1 MTMNTITLT
10 RDKIHEGE
18 LILVNAVH
26 PLYRERTE
34 EPVPVN
40 ARYPDIRLNRKAT
53 GMLQALLE
61 RLAAENEIVPVSGY
75 RSHEE
80 QTEIYRK
87 SLKENGAEFT
97 RKYVA
102 LPDRSEH
109 QTGLAIDVG
118 RYLENIDFLCPDF
131 PYEGICEEFRR
142 LAPDYGFIQRYPAGK
157 EKITGIAHEP
167 WHFRYVGFP
176 HSAVMADM
184 GLTLEEYIAFIK
196 RYSPERRLIYRN
208 TEVFFFPAAAP
219 YTEIR
224 LPEDALY
231 QVSGNNTDG
240 FIVTVWGESR

>member
-26 PLYRERTE
+26 PLHRERTE
-34 EPVPVN
+34 ELMPVN
-40 ARYPDIRLNRKAT
+40 ARYPDILLNRKAA

-61 RLAAENEIVPVSGY
+61 RLTAENEIVPVSGY

-80 QTEIYRK
+80 QTEIYK
-87 SLKENGAEFT
+87 NSLKENGTEFT

-157 EKITGIAHEP
+157 EKITGIAEQI
-167 WHFRYVGFP
+167 
-176 HSAVMADM
+176 AVL
-184 GLTLEEYIAFIK
+184 LTKKF
-196 RYSPERRLIYRN
+196 
-208 TEVFFFPAAAP
+208 
-219 YTEIR
+219 
-224 LPEDALY
+224 
-231 QVSGNNTDG
+231 G
-240 FIVTVWGESR
+240 

>member
-1 MTMNTITLT
+1 MNTITLT

-26 PLYRERTE
+26 PLHRERTE
-34 EPVPVN
+34 ELMPVN
-40 ARYPDIRLNRKAT
+40 ARYPDILLNRKAA

-61 RLAAENEIVPVSGY
+61 RLTAENEIVPVSGY

-80 QTEIYRK
+80 QTEIYK
-87 SLKENGAEFT
+87 NSLKENGTEFT

-184 GLTLEEYIAFIK
+184 GLTLEEYITFIK
-196 RYSPERRLIYRN
+196 RYTPERRLIYRN
-208 TEVFFFPAAAP
+208 TEVFFFPAVAP

-224 LPEDALY
+224 LPEDVMY

>member
-26 PLYRERTE
+26 PLHRERTE
-34 EPVPVN
+34 ELMPVN
-40 ARYPDIRLNRKAT
+40 ARYPDILLNRKAA

-61 RLAAENEIVPVSGY
+61 RLTAESEIVPVSGY

-80 QTEIYRK
+80 QTEIYK
-87 SLKENGAEFT
+87 NSLKENGTEFT

-184 GLTLEEYIAFIK
+184 GLTLEEYITFIK
-196 RYSPERRLIYRN
+196 RYTPERRLIYRN
-208 TEVFFFPAAAP
+208 TEVFFFPTAAP